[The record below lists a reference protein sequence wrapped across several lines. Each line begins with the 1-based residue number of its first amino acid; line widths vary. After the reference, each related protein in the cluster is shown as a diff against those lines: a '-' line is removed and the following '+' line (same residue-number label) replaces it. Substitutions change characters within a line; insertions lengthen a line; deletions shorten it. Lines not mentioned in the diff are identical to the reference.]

1 MDYDWEFG
9 AVFDNFDLLLAGLLN
24 TLKLTAVSLIA
35 GLALGLV
42 IALLRLNKSKLVSAP
57 IGFIIDFLRI
67 TPPLVQMMWVFFA
80 LPILVDIQMTPFM
93 AAWITL
99 SVQSSAFFA
108 ELYRG
113 GIISIERGQW
123 EAARSLAMSRTAM
136 MRRIILPQAITR
148 MIPTMLERAIELLKT
163 TSLVAAISYADLLY
177 QATQVSQRTF
187 RPLEVFTVC
196 AVIYLLIIL
205 PASGFVRLTER
216 RLARSGASTAG

>member
-42 IALLRLNKSKLVSAP
+42 IALLRLNKSRLISAP

-148 MIPTMLERAIELLKT
+148 MVPTMLERAIELLKT

-196 AVIYLLIIL
+196 GVIYLLIIL